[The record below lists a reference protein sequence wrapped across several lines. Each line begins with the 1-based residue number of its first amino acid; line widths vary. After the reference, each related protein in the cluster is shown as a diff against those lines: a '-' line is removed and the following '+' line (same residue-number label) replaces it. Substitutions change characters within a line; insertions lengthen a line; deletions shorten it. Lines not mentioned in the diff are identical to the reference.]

1 MLGVITPRAAQSER
15 PVGVWQARGKKI
27 FFLYR
32 YLILF
37 VVLPVTI
44 VAGYYYLIASDQYE
58 TQADF
63 VVRKADV
70 TGSQVGA
77 GQILG
82 FSLGASAVSPEAYIV
97 NDYLLSSDAVQRLRK
112 QNRLVERYTRPS
124 IDVLSRLWQDNPT
137 PERLL
142 KYYRNHVAFS
152 VDSETG
158 ITRMTVHAFTPNDAF
173 EIGNALLRMGE
184 EQINQLNIRT
194 YRDQVESARNEAALA
209 AAAMQRA
216 ERALTSYRR
225 THNDIDPEGSGRA
238 QLTMVSNLTAGL
250 TTAQARLAAMDGRI
264 SRSSPQYQAMLG
276 QVRALEAEVAGQS
289 RRIAVGDRSIASSLG
304 GYESLKVERETA
316 VRRYAAAAAAF
327 ETTRSEAERKQNY
340 VVQIV
345 DANRAVKPL
354 YPERG
359 KIVLTFLLTLLFAYA
374 IGWLLV
380 QGVKEHQI

>member
-1 MLGVITPRAAQSER
+1 MLGVIIPKAERAKQPA
-15 PVGVWQARGKKI
+15 GAWQASVKKV

-32 YLILF
+32 HFILF
-37 VVLPVTI
+37 VVLPTTV
-44 VAGYYYLIASDQYE
+44 VAAYYYLIASDQYE
-58 TQADF
+58 TGADF
-63 VVRKADV
+63 VIRKADV

-82 FSLGASAVSPEAYIV
+82 FSLGVSAVSPEAYIV
-97 NDYLLSSDAVQRLRK
+97 NDYLLSTDAMQRLRK
-112 QNRLVERYTRPS
+112 KHQLVERYTRPS
-124 IDVLSRLWQDNPT
+124 IDLFSRLWQDNPT

-158 ITRMTVHAFTPNDAF
+158 ITRMTVHAFTPDDAY

-194 YRDQVESARNEAALA
+194 YRDQVLSARNEATLA
-209 AAAMQRA
+209 ATALQQA
-216 ERALTSYRR
+216 EQALTSYRR
-225 THNDIDPEGSGRA
+225 THNDIDPEGSGKA
-238 QLTMVSNLTAGL
+238 QVTLVSNLTAGL
-250 TTAQARLAAMDGRI
+250 TTARARLAAMDGRI
-264 SRSSPQYQAMLG
+264 SKSSPQYQAMLG
-276 QVRALEAEVAGQS
+276 QVSALEAQVAGQS
-289 RRIAVGDRSIASSLG
+289 RRIAAGDKSIASLLG
-304 GYESLKVERETA
+304 GYESLQVQRETA
-316 VRRYAAAAAAF
+316 VRRYAAAAAAY

-340 VVQIV
+340 VIQIV

-359 KIVLTFLLTLLFAYA
+359 KIVGTFLLTLVFAYA

-380 QGVKEHQI
+380 QGVREHQV